1 LLGLP
6 ITETLP
12 TAQEP
17 IVTENAEVA
26 QTEPTPNKDG
36 EAQPETSAEGEQ
48 KHPAD
53 ISLEEATTEE
63 MRDKLLALE
72 AQSAENLDGWQR
84 AQADFQNYKRRT
96 IRDLEQARSHTA
108 ASVLSRFF
116 PVLDDLELALKSM
129 PQIDDGDQWGEGV
142 TMVYR
147 KLMNL
152 LESED
157 ITPLDAEPGQQFDPR
172 FHEAVSQDENPD
184 FENGAITAVL
194 RPGYQLGERVLRAA
208 QVRVAK

>member
-1 LLGLP
+1 M
-6 ITETLP
+6 TK
-12 TAQEP
+12 
-17 IVTENAEVA
+17 NAEIA
-26 QTEPTPNKDG
+26 QTEPTVNDDG
-36 EAQPETSAEGEQ
+36 EPQPVTSVEGDQ
-48 KHPAD
+48 AMPAD
-53 ISLEEATTEE
+53 VSLEEATTEQLRE
-63 MRDKLLALE
+63 KLLAVE
-72 AQSAENLDGWQR
+72 AKAAENLDGWQR
-84 AQADFQNYKRRT
+84 AQADFQNYKRRM

-116 PVLDDLELALKSM
+116 PVLDDLELALNSM
-129 PQIDDGDQWGEGV
+129 PQIDDGEQWGEGV

-152 LESED
+152 LEAED

-172 FHEAVSQDENPD
+172 FHEAVSQDECPD

-194 RPGYQLGERVLRAA
+194 RPGYQLGERVLRPA

>member
-1 LLGLP
+1 M
-6 ITETLP
+6 
-12 TAQEP
+12 
-17 IVTENAEVA
+17 TENAEIA
-26 QTEPTPNKDG
+26 QTEPTVNDEG
-36 EAQPETSAEGEQ
+36 EPQPVTSVEGEQ
-48 KHPAD
+48 AMPAD
-53 ISLEEATTEE
+53 VSLEEATTEQL
-63 MRDKLLALE
+63 RDKLLAVE
-72 AQSAENLDGWQR
+72 AQAAENLDGWQR
-84 AQADFQNYKRRT
+84 AQADFQNYKRRM

-116 PVLDDLELALKSM
+116 PVLDDLELALNSM

-142 TMVYR
+142 TMVHR

-152 LESED
+152 LEAED

-194 RPGYQLGERVLRAA
+194 RPGYQLGERVLRPA